1 MADLLDIRYQ
11 PWNGSSTATITLPAL
26 TGFKGQSWFVHN
38 RGTANVIVAAAG
50 SDNIFTNQ
58 TGTQDYI
65 PPGSWALFVNDG
77 TYWVVLNGMNGG
89 QTTQEQFIT
98 LTAAYTLANQTAAQ
112 KLFNAPTGGA
122 LTLLVG
128 TYFFECCFALSGLNA
143 ASHSV
148 GFALGGT
155 AVYTRQAWWCD
166 AVLPTTSQATP
177 NTVQRTFNT
186 AANTTLVTAGTVTN
200 FSAVIRGKFVIGT
213 AGTVIPSVSQL
224 TNAAAAVVGVDSYFR
239 CQLAGL
245 GAVQSIGIW
254 S

>member
-58 TGTQDYI
+58 TGAQTYI

-77 TYWVVLNGMNGG
+77 TYWSVLNGMNGG
-89 QTTQEQFIT
+89 QTTQIQFIK
-98 LTAAYTLANQTAAQ
+98 LTSAYTLVSQTAVQ
-112 KLFNAPTGGA
+112 KMFNAPTNGA
-122 LTLLVG
+122 LTLLPG
-128 TYFFECCFALSGLNA
+128 LYSFKCQFALASMSATSG
-143 ASHSV
+143 SF

-155 AVYTRQAWWCD
+155 AVYTRQSWD
-166 AVLPTTSQATP
+166 AIASKGTALA
-177 NTVQRTFNT
+177 T
-186 AANTTLVTAGTVTN
+186 AANTQQTHNTGANTALATASTGTVGIARIEGN
-200 FSAVIRGKFVIGT
+200 FVVGT
-213 AGTVIPSVSQL
+213 AGTCIPQVSL
-224 TNAAAAVVGVDSYFR
+224 GVAAAAVVQNDSWFRCGVDS
-239 CQLAGL
+239 GV
-245 GAVQSIGIW
+245 GSTQSIGIW